1 MPGSLI
7 IFGEISPIDRKPYPH
22 LWVEQKGEIVD
33 EVCPPEQTG
42 CDVRRQ
48 FARVRPA
55 SLQIYIQN
63 PQSEK
68 DLNRIKWGIEYLKG
82 LKSALGHL
90 EVSSPLP

>member
-82 LKSALGHL
+82 LKSAL